1 MRRLATV
8 LITLAVALAPSG
20 CRRGHKR
27 TQVTPPAGQGDVTA
41 ALATLDQALTGALA
55 ARRTQRCPRAAA
67 PAPTPGP
74 ASSSAPSPT
83 AAAAP
88 SRAAVAPPTDPSLF
102 TRAITAL
109 TQPSGALAECSAAV
123 ESSKDTLKAALS
135 DCPPGGAGPCPA
147 RALDDPASLSASV
160 ATIELACGD
169 LRGQLAAAAHPA
181 GEVCSPFL
189 PGLARAPDPT
199 AFLYLSRAAT
209 VLARA
214 DARNGQP
221 ARGLDLLLDTLA
233 AGQELG
239 RGGVGLS
246 LALAGTGAAGF
257 VAPTAEL
264 LLSSAPPAP
273 AALAAL
279 AARLDALIAA
289 EPPLAEHLAADALET
304 QAMFT
309 TDATTPPSREDAL
322 ARLAADAQ
330 SRTAVERCPAAA
342 PLSTC
347 IRGLGDPAL
356 STVTL
361 AAYPAALR
369 ADLEAALASELA
381 PPAAGYARRYG
392 LRLALLSGLRV
403 HVELLRLAP
412 RGCPALDVFSTAP
425 LSTLLAPAALGDRL
439 TVKEASAGVFELY
452 APAFL
457 SDDGVPRQVGLIDAG
472 CDRPG

>member
-1 MRRLATV
+1 MRQLATV
-8 LITLAVALAPSG
+8 TLALALAMSG

-27 TQVTPPAGQGDVTA
+27 TQAAPPAGQGEVTA
-41 ALATLDQALTGALA
+41 ALASLEQSLTTALA
-55 ARRTQRCPRAAA
+55 ARRTQRCPRPAA
-67 PAPTPGP
+67 PAP
-74 ASSSAPSPT
+74 
-83 AAAAP
+83 
-88 SRAAVAPPTDPSLF
+88 APPAPATPAPAPPAPATPSDPSIF

-109 TQPSGALAECSAAV
+109 TQPSGALPPCDAAV
-123 ESSKDTLKAALS
+123 SAGKDSLKAALS

-147 RALDDPASLSASV
+147 RALDDPASLSATV
-160 ATIELACGD
+160 ATIELACGA
-169 LRGQLAAAAHPA
+169 LPGQLAAAAHPA
-181 GEVCSPFL
+181 ADVCSPFL

-221 ARGLDLLLDTLA
+221 ARGLDLVLDALA

-246 LALAGTGAAGF
+246 LALAGSGAAGF
-257 VAPTAEL
+257 LAPTAEL
-264 LLSSAPPAP
+264 LLSTTPPTP
-273 AALAAL
+273 AALTTL
-279 AARLDALIAA
+279 AARLDALLAA
-289 EPPLAEHLAADALET
+289 EPPLADHLAADALET

-309 TDATTPPSREDAL
+309 SSAGSPADAPAATREDAI

-330 SRTAVERCPAAA
+330 SRTALERCPAAA
-342 PLSTC
+342 PLATC
-347 IRGLGDPAL
+347 VRGLAEPGL

-369 ADLEAALASELA
+369 PELEAHLADELA

-412 RGCPALDVFSTAP
+412 RGCPELELFSTAP
-425 LSTLLAPAALGDRL
+425 LSTLLAPVALGDRL
-439 TVKEASAGVFELY
+439 TVKQVAAGVFELY

-457 SDDGVPRQVGLIDAG
+457 SDDGVPRQVARIDAG
-472 CDRPG
+472 CDRSG

>member
-1 MRRLATV
+1 MRRLAATRPF
-8 LITLAVALAPSG
+8 ALALAMCALVATSAG
-20 CRRGHKR
+20 CRRGRKR
-27 TQVTPPAGQGDVTA
+27 TQVAPPAGQGDLTT
-41 ALATLDQALTGALA
+41 ALASLELSLTAALA
-55 ARRTQRCPRAAA
+55 ARRTQRCPRPAPAA
-67 PAPTPGP
+67 PTSATAPATATD
-74 ASSSAPSPT
+74 ASIFN
-83 AAAAP
+83 
-88 SRAAVAPPTDPSLF
+88 RAMV
-102 TRAITAL
+102 AL
-109 TQPSGALAECSAAV
+109 TQPTGALAECNAAV
-123 ESSKDTLKAALS
+123 SAGKDSLKAALS
-135 DCPPGGAGPCPA
+135 DCLPGASGPCPA
-147 RALDDPASLSASV
+147 RALDDAASLSASV
-160 ATIELACGD
+160 ATIELACGA
-169 LRGQLAAAAHPA
+169 LPGQLAAAAHPA
-181 GEVCSPFL
+181 GEVCSPFR
-189 PGLARAPDPT
+189 PGLDRAPDPT

-246 LALAGTGAAGF
+246 LALAGSGAAGF

-264 LLSSAPPAP
+264 LLQSAPPTA
-273 AALAAL
+273 AALPAL
-279 AARLDALIAA
+279 AARLDHLLAA
-289 EPPLAEHLAADALET
+289 EPPLADHLAADAFET
-304 QAMFT
+304 QAMFGPSPG
-309 TDATTPPSREDAL
+309 AAAPPTREDAI

-330 SRTAVERCPAAA
+330 SRTALERCPAAA
-342 PLSTC
+342 PLATC
-347 IRGLGDPAL
+347 IRGLAEPGL

-369 ADLEAALASELA
+369 PELEAHLADELS

-392 LRLALLSGLRV
+392 LRLALLTGLRV

-412 RGCPALDVFSTAP
+412 RGCPALELFSTAP

-439 TVKEASAGVFELY
+439 TVKEVAAGVFELY

-457 SDDGVPRQVGLIDAG
+457 SDDGVPRQVARIDAG